1 MALLENDRRPLRL
14 EQRGCGRGVQKA
26 GARQGRATRGLTGH
40 SKEFGFILSI
50 VRRKLLKPT
59 SDIIKIVV

>member
-1 MALLENDRRPLRL
+1 M
-14 EQRGCGRGVQKA
+14 QKVA
-26 GARQGRATRGLTGH
+26 ARQGRVTQGLAGH
-40 SKEFGFILSI
+40 SKEFGFILSR